1 MYIKPINDWEVL
13 ALRQTET
20 EGFIAAA
27 QDQSIFTRNFQANI
41 LHNGANST
49 CRFCNTSNKTTDQLI
64 PGNILH
70 NGADPTCKFC
80 NTSNKTTDQLI
91 SGCMFLPQI
100 RHNRVGHWKISNN
113 DDIERPDKWYEYE
126 TLPVVDTPKVT
137 IFQEFPIRTDRTI
150 QDNSS
155 DIVIKHKKNK
165 ACQLIDMSVSSDR
178 NNPAKQFEKLSKYK
192 DLEIEIAKKWKMKTK
207 TIPVI
212 VGHLTWSKRE
222 HRMMLMKFQEMCLL
236 LKLKK

>member
-64 PGNILH
+64 SGNILH

-155 DIVIKHKKNK
+155 DIVIKLK
-165 ACQLIDMSVSSDR
+165 R
-178 NNPAKQFEKLSKYK
+178 
-192 DLEIEIAKKWKMKTK
+192 TK
-207 TIPVI
+207 HVN
-212 VGHLTWSKRE
+212 W
-222 HRMMLMKFQEMCLL
+222 
-236 LKLKK
+236 